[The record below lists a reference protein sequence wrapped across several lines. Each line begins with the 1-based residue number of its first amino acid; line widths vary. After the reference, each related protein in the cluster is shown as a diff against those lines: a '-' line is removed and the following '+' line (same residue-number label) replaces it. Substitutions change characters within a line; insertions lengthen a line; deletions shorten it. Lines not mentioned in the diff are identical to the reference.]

1 MPKPDIDR
9 RIAHFGQ
16 ACRQAGLKVT
26 HQRMEVFRELASTD
40 EHPDAETVYQR
51 VRKRVTGISRD
62 TVYRTLASM
71 ESAGLIRRAGTL
83 GGPTRY
89 DADLTRHHH
98 FVCKIC
104 GLVKDFNS
112 KVLDDL
118 PIPREVAAFGRIEDT
133 QVQVRGVCSS
143 CARGRIEA
151 RRRSSVQNRLR
162 AKATPRA
169 IGERT

>member
-1 MPKPDIDR
+1 MGVSRTEVDR
-9 RIAHFGQ
+9 RMQ
-16 ACRQAGLKVT
+16 RLVDTCRQKGMKVT

-71 ESAGLIRRAGTL
+71 ESAGLVRRAGTL

-89 DADLTRHHH
+89 DADLARHHH
-98 FVCKIC
+98 FVCKVC
-104 GLVKDFNS
+104 GLVKDFS
-112 KVLDDL
+112 SQVLDDL

-143 CARGRIEA
+143 CARGRIKT
-151 RRRSSVQNRLR
+151 RRR
-162 AKATPRA
+162 P
-169 IGERT
+169 